1 MAALIPWLVSAGG
14 AEVARGVEAVG
25 VDLGDAVF
33 DPTELLRGGVFM
45 PGFDGT
51 GPLGQ
56 GVMTGGGFGY
66 CGSGR
71 GPGRGRRLGRG
82 MGPGYGYR
90 RPTGSYGW
98 TRPGGC

>member
-1 MAALIPWLVSAGG
+1 
-14 AEVARGVEAVG
+14 
-25 VDLGDAVF
+25 
-33 DPTELLRGGVFM
+33 M

-56 GVMTGGGFGY
+56 GAMTGGGFGY

-71 GPGRGRRLGRG
+71 RPGYGLGGRGLGRGRRLSRG

-90 RPTGSYGW
+90 RPIGSYGW
-98 TRPGGC
+98 TRGVDANTELAGLEREADDLKGYLKVLEARMAELRKPSP

>member
-1 MAALIPWLVSAGG
+1 
-14 AEVARGVEAVG
+14 
-25 VDLGDAVF
+25 
-33 DPTELLRGGVFM
+33 M

-56 GVMTGGGFGY
+56 GAMTGGGFGY

-71 GPGRGRRLGRG
+71 GSGRGRRLGRG

-98 TRPGGC
+98 TRPVGANTELAGLEREADDVKDYLKDLEARMAELKKASA